1 MNRFTACCL
10 LVLGAGCLGWIACG
24 GGGNDLD
31 REAGSALWIDPAAG
45 PVEVD
50 ALYALQDV
58 GVQELFVDAAQL
70 TWDGGTPQLA
80 THAGDLPDVRT
91 SATLVIHGA
100 APPPDTDLEAAADR
114 LVPELRR
121 LARGVRGT
129 GWVPRGFHW
138 DLDLSAEDLPP
149 MASLLDELDA
159 RLDGETYL
167 SVTLP
172 RSLLDDPAAEDVA
185 RAADF
190 VVAFLYGQRDHEAGD
205 DPTAWDFQEVS
216 ASLERLEALGQQYLL
231 GVSTV
236 GRLIVEGDDAVVTRV
251 HLSDLV
257 ESPAFEERFGMSLQ
271 GIDRRV
277 YDYRTTEPVRLG
289 DLELPAG
296 ADVRLSFLS
305 AIDLHQLFNLA
316 THEGTPLH
324 RGQVYWRPP
333 APTEGLS
340 VPPEVLARALSGDVP
355 QPQPEVRLES
365 SGRRLTV
372 HLTNDSPVGTEVA
385 RMDMNY
391 VELRLG
397 RGSFARVDPGD
408 FPRYDLLDGDTGRRT
423 VRDPDV
429 LRLYLPY
436 LPAGRQVASGPVVLS
451 GAGTGNVSVA
461 GSFLA
466 PGDEVVPVVSGDAES
481 TVR

>member
-24 GGGNDLD
+24 GSGNDLD
-31 REAGSALWIDPAAG
+31 REAGSALWIDPAVG
-45 PVEVD
+45 PVDVD
-50 ALYALQDV
+50 AFYVLEQA
-58 GVQELFVDAAQL
+58 GVDELFVDAARL
-70 TWDGGTPQLA
+70 TWDGGAPRLVA
-80 THAGDLPDVRT
+80 HSGDAPDVRT
-91 SATLVIHGA
+91 SATLVIQGE
-100 APPPDTDLEAAADR
+100 APPPDADLEEAADR
-114 LVPELRR
+114 MAPELRR
-121 LARGVRGT
+121 LLRDVRGT

-138 DLDLSAEDLPP
+138 DLELSAEDLSPT
-149 MASLLDELDA
+149 AALLNELDG

-172 RSLLDDPAAEDVA
+172 RGLLDDPAAEDLA

-190 VVAFLYGQRDHEAGD
+190 VVAFLYGQRDHEPGD
-205 DPTAWDFQEVS
+205 DPAAWDFQEVS
-216 ASLERLEALGQQYLL
+216 AGLDRLEALGQEYLL

-236 GRLIVEGDDAVVTRV
+236 GRLLVEGDDAVVTRI
-251 HLSDLV
+251 HLFDLV

-277 YDYRTTEPVRLG
+277 YDYRTTEAVRLG
-289 DLELPAG
+289 DLDLPAG
-296 ADVRLSFLS
+296 ADVRLSFPS
-305 AIDLHQLFNLA
+305 ATDLHRLFNLA
-316 THEGTPLH
+316 THEGTPRH

-333 APTEGLS
+333 APAEGLS
-340 VPPEVLARALSGDVP
+340 VPPGVLARALSGDVP
-355 QPQPEVRLES
+355 QPKPEVRLEG

-372 HLTNDSPVGTEVA
+372 HLTNDSEVSTEVA

-391 VELRLG
+391 VELRLS
-397 RGSFARVDPGD
+397 RGSFARVEPGD
-408 FPRYDLLDGDTGRRT
+408 FPRYDLLDGDTGQRT

-436 LPAGRQVASGPVVLS
+436 LPAGKQVAGGPVVLS
-451 GAGTGNVSVA
+451 GARAGNVTVA

-466 PGDEVVPVVSGDAES
+466 PGDEVVPVVSGNAES